1 MGCKFLVFR
10 YTEPMDRSTIAV
22 RVSRLE
28 LQGTEKDFAGTTPAE
43 RIGMVWP
50 LTLEAWAFRGMMD
63 AESRL
68 PRHLVR
74 VHRGKS

>member
-1 MGCKFLVFR
+1 
-10 YTEPMDRSTIAV
+10 MDRSTIAV

-28 LQGTEKDFAGTTPAE
+28 FQGTEKDFAGTTPAE

-50 LTLEAWAFRGMMD
+50 LTLEAWAFRGMTD

-68 PRHLVR
+68 PRHLVSIQR
-74 VHRGKS
+74 RKS

>member
-1 MGCKFLVFR
+1 
-10 YTEPMDRSTIAV
+10 MDRPTIAV

-28 LQGTEKDFAGTTPAE
+28 LQGTEQDFAGTTPAE
-43 RIGMVWP
+43 RIGMIWP
-50 LTLEAWAFRGMMD
+50 LTLEAWAFKGMTD

-68 PRHLVR
+68 PRHLVS

>member
-1 MGCKFLVFR
+1 
-10 YTEPMDRSTIAV
+10 MDRSATAV

-28 LQGTEKDFAGTTPAE
+28 LQGTEKDFAASTPAE

-50 LTLEAWAFRGMMD
+50 LTLEAWAFRGMTD

-74 VHRGKS
+74 VQRREG